1 MIKKTRKTLARKAV
15 KEQVQIVPYESG
27 YLRSLGLF
35 KIVKPKKYKNNETH
49 QIPYSN
55 IYQ

>member
-1 MIKKTRKTLARKAV
+1 MKKKTRNTLALKEV

-35 KIVKPKKYKNNETH
+35 KIVKIKEMIK
-49 QIPYSN
+49 Q
-55 IYQ
+55 

>member
-1 MIKKTRKTLARKAV
+1 MIKKTRKTLARTAV

-35 KIVKPKKYKNNETH
+35 KIVKPKKH
-49 QIPYSN
+49 
-55 IYQ
+55 